1 MDNLFLEDSGDS
13 SQLHISI
20 VMPTEVISR
29 DCWLAA
35 VFFFCI
41 GKDGRMYSSL
51 EC

>member
-1 MDNLFLEDSGDS
+1 MGNQFLGDSGNL

-35 VFFFCI
+35 VFSFCI
-41 GKDGRMYSSL
+41 EKDGRMCSSL
-51 EC
+51 ER